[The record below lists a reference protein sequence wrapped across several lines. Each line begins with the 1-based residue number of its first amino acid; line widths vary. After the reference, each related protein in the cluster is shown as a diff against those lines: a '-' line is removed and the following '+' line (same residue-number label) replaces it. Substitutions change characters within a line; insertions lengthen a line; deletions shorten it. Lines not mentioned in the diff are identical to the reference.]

1 MFRKLISQVQVSK
14 SGVPAVG
21 FSALT
26 PPAEAQ
32 GCEFPPNYWLL
43 CQGWGLWQECAS
55 ASPTY
60 FNVGFFLICSMCRSC
75 SSSFWV
81 SFRGSCFL
89 SSYRFSVSV
98 GGGSK
103 SSYVTILNQ
112 SPLYRIKYK
121 IMRSQS
127 KGKIMKCM
135 KAHPRGNMRSRTSK
149 SQYDLCLPL
158 YTLFMFQRQNQV
170 NTNTVSQWDMVE
182 RNEGSSLLWLKLKFV
197 YIVLKKFS
205 LCCCFFQSLGGY
217 VILVTAV
224 ARVMQSPEPEANCL
238 THHT

>member
-1 MFRKLISQVQVSK
+1 MFFRQLPLCAPLGCCRYKASWFKARCSGSSSLRCKSQKLGCQLWGS
-14 SGVPAVG
+14 VPSILQQKLRAVN
-21 FSALT
+21 SLPT
-26 PPAEAQ
+26 TD
-32 GCEFPPNYWLL
+32 LL

-81 SFRGSCFL
+81 SFRGSCFV
-89 SSYRFSVSV
+89 SSYRFAVSV

-112 SPLYRIKYK
+112 SPLYRTKYK

-127 KGKIMKCM
+127 KCKIMKSM
-135 KAHPRGNMRSRTSK
+135 KGHPRGNMRSRTSK

-158 YTLFMFQRQNQV
+158 YTLFTFQRQNQV

-182 RNEGSSLLWLKLKFV
+182 RNEGSSLL
-197 YIVLKKFS
+197 
-205 LCCCFFQSLGGY
+205 
-217 VILVTAV
+217 
-224 ARVMQSPEPEANCL
+224 
-238 THHT
+238 